1 MKRSPTDVERV
12 HVYLSYAAVE
22 ANFTLQLAS
31 DLLCEGV
38 PVWMDRLHAS
48 AERWES
54 DQQAALNQTAVFIA
68 VVTPEYVQSPYTLPE
83 LRAVAKRKIPIIPVL
98 CVPVERSQ
106 WLSELQPAALI
117 DFSQWNDKRVYR
129 QRLDELLD
137 DLRPKVDLRTTLDV
151 EARYLHTLVARLEAR
166 KPLTQFVDLSA
177 NPRPQEQAT
186 RPYLRLSELW
196 GKNVPL
202 FEVDADSRRTTPI
215 DSVTAALEKYPQFIL
230 TGVSGSGKTT
240 LLERFALDAARK
252 RLSVGREAP
261 LPVYIDLA
269 RWTDDETIE
278 AFVQRS
284 ATFDGEALIKLTPWE
299 VILCLDHLDELGDN
313 AAERATQIKT
323 WLASD
328 AAPRQVIIACRQAEA
343 VLMQDLPQIAIG
355 DLEEDH
361 IRRYVNACLEP
372 NHAQALLNQF
382 FPSLPDDQ
390 PRAVLLCSLART
402 TAMLAGLV
410 FLYKSSPQSELPQ
423 NPGALLKRY
432 FANFWIWKRHSGM
445 PGWMPYKELEGSLH
459 RIARNLLT
467 GKHASQFSYADAREM
482 IGDERFLTAAITSG
496 LIEPIGD
503 QLRFRDRLTL
513 EYFGAVNLSLSD
525 LVLRLMSARFDDWG
539 LRLAQRWDGVVILMS
554 GYLPTP
560 ESLIR
565 SVAEIDPYLAA
576 RCIASGVRVPETLF
590 DQIVATLEELAF
602 EPQNRGRVEAA
613 TILRVFTHRAGM
625 NALLEM
631 MRVGTWRERQS
642 ATQIIRQGEMVFPP
656 LLFEDLS
663 TWDWKPSERIAG
675 SLITI
680 GVEGIPLLLNVLSDD
695 PEPQNR
701 CGAAWALGVIDDCA
715 ALPALVHALAD
726 PDLAVRL
733 QAIAAIGRLR
743 DTAAIPFLTTLLKDE
758 QWDLREAAADALDKI
773 GAPKVGNLK
782 LKEALPE
789 RSAKGESL
797 LDLLNSDDW
806 KARVSAIGSLA
817 QFDDPSI
824 IPALLETLHDEDAR
838 VRLAVVHVLEQHPD
852 DVVLQALADAVN
864 DEDAAV
870 AEAAQ
875 EALGRFKS
883 ATPGEPVGVEE
894 FEAEERIEAEADPL
908 EFEAEAAPI
917 EFEAQSLF
925 DAETVAA
932 DEVLPFDEQQIAQ
945 WEALRDLLES
955 LFASDWHA
963 RREAATALRE
973 QAKSLRGIADRSV
986 INLLLNALSN
996 TDYVVRWAV
1005 VEALAWIKDVSVA
1018 PNLMYLLRDPSW
1030 TVRTAVIRAMLELG
1044 DNSVIPALIG
1054 SLDDEHP
1061 LVRETAAEAL
1071 GRLHAD
1077 LALPA
1082 LVQRLRDPES
1092 FVRRAVAIAVGSIQE
1107 SGESGI
1113 QSLIK
1118 LLEDPDPQVRWA
1130 AVESLGTLRDPSA
1143 VDALIDRLGDTYVP
1157 MWETRRICDVVAE
1170 ALLAIGDES
1179 GIHAVELWR
1188 LGQLT

>member
-1 MKRSPTDVERV
+1 MKRSPADVERI

-22 ANFTLQLAS
+22 ANFTIQLAS

-48 AERWES
+48 PERWTN
-54 DQQAALNQTAVFIA
+54 DLQAALSQAAVFVA
-68 VVTPEYVQSPYTLPE
+68 VVTPEYVQSPYALHE
-83 LRAVAKRKIPIIPVL
+83 IQFALKRKIPIIPVL
-98 CVPVERSQ
+98 CAPLDRSQ

-117 DFSQWNDKRVYR
+117 DFTQWNDKRVYR
-129 QRLDELLD
+129 QRLDELID
-137 DLRPKVDLRTTLDV
+137 DLRPKVEMRSALEV
-151 EARYLHTLVARLEAR
+151 ETRYLYTLMTRLEAR
-166 KPLTQFVDLSA
+166 KPLTQFVDLSV
-177 NPRPQEQAT
+177 NPRPPEQTT
-186 RPYLRLSELW
+186 RPELRLSDLW

-202 FEVDADSRRTTPI
+202 YEVEADSRRMQAI
-215 DSVTAALEKYPQFIL
+215 ASLAAALEKYPQFIL

-252 RLSVGREAP
+252 RLTVGREAP

-269 RWTDDETIE
+269 RWNDDETID
-278 AFVQRS
+278 AFVHRS
-284 ATFDGEALIKLTPWE
+284 ATFDGESLVKLTPWE
-299 VILCLDHLDELGDN
+299 VILCLDHLDELGDD
-313 AAERATQIKT
+313 AAERAGQLKQ

-328 AAPRQVIIACRQAEA
+328 AAPRQVMLACRHAES

-355 DLEEDH
+355 DLQEEH
-361 IRRYVNACLEP
+361 IRRYIGACLDDSAAAP
-372 NHAQALLNQF
+372 LLTQF
-382 FPSLPDDQ
+382 FPSLAEDQ
-390 PRAVLLCSLART
+390 PRAELLCSLART

-410 FLYKSSPQSELPQ
+410 FLFKTSPQSELPL

-432 FANFWIWKRHSGM
+432 YANFWIWKRHSGM
-445 PGWMPYKELEGSLH
+445 PGWMPYKELEASLH
-459 RIARNLLT
+459 RIARTLLT
-467 GKHASQFSYADAREM
+467 GKYASQFSYADARAN
-482 IGDERFLTAAITSG
+482 IGDERFLAAAITSG

-513 EYFGAVNLSLSD
+513 EYFGAVNLPLSD
-525 LVLRLMSARFDDWG
+525 LVLRLMSARFDEWG

-554 GYLPTP
+554 GYLASP

-565 SVAEIDPYLAA
+565 SIAEIDPYLAG
-576 RCIASGVRVPETLF
+576 RCIASGVRVPEGLF
-590 DQIVATLEELAF
+590 DHIVNTLSELAF
-602 EPQNRGRVEAA
+602 ETQNRGRVEAA
-613 TILRVFTHRAGM
+613 IILRVFSHRAGM

-642 ATQIIRQGEMVFPP
+642 ATQAMRQGEIVFPP
-656 LLFEDLS
+656 VLFEELS

-675 SLITI
+675 ALLTI
-680 GVEGIPLLLNVLSDD
+680 GIEALPLLLNVLNDDSD
-695 PEPQNR
+695 PQQR
-701 CGAAWALGVIDDCA
+701 CGAAWALGVIDDCGG
-715 ALPALVHALAD
+715 LPALVHALD
-726 PDLAVRL
+726 DSDLAVRL
-733 QAIAAIGRLR
+733 QALAAIGRLR
-743 DTAAIPFLTTLLKDE
+743 DTAAIPFLTHLLKDQ
-758 QWDLREAAADALDKI
+758 QWDIREAAAEALDKI
-773 GAPKVGNLK
+773 DAPKVGNLK
-782 LKEALPE
+782 LKEAEPNA
-789 RSAKGESL
+789 SAKGESL
-797 LDLLNSDDW
+797 LDLLNSEDW
-806 KARVSAIGSLA
+806 QARMSAVGSLA

-838 VRLAVVHVLEQHPD
+838 VRLAVIQVLEQHAD
-852 DVVLQALADAVN
+852 DVVIEALAAATYDSDHEVAAAAQQALQRFN
-864 DEDAAV
+864 AAGEPRVTV
-870 AEAAQ
+870 AEETQ
-875 EALGRFKS
+875 TNS
-883 ATPGEPVGVEE
+883 
-894 FEAEERIEAEADPL
+894 
-908 EFEAEAAPI
+908 API
-917 EFEAQSLF
+917 EAQSLY
-925 DAETVAA
+925 DAETVSA

-955 LFASDWHA
+955 LFVSDWHA
-963 RREAATALRE
+963 RREAASALRE

-1018 PNLMYLLRDPSW
+1018 PNLMYLLHDPSW
-1030 TVRTAVIRAMLELG
+1030 TVRTAVIRALLEFN

-1061 LVRETAAEAL
+1061 MVRETAAEAL
-1071 GRLHAD
+1071 GRLHAE

-1107 SGESGI
+1107 SGESGV
-1113 QSLIK
+1113 QSLIN

-1143 VDALIDRLGDTYVP
+1143 VSALVGRLFDTYVP

-1188 LGQLT
+1188 VGQLT